1 MRLFPF
7 VLIALL
13 QVAYLPVAH
22 AQAGDELYQQAID
35 DIAQL
40 QWQEASWLLEEVL
53 QLNPNHQGAKV
64 DLMLA
69 YCQLE
74 DFSRAG
80 ALQQQLR
87 ALPVLPQ
94 AISDLIR
101 QKTEQGCTE
110 KTQWQWQVQ
119 SWIASD
125 SNLDQGS
132 SKRWLEVTLPDGVF
146 NLEVDQSSLPR
157 SGWLAGLEVQAMAT
171 PPGGSQWALHA
182 GAVQSWPQS
191 GQSMRW
197 FGGFWQPQARSDWGV
212 GVQQFWLQ
220 SEPYQSSI
228 LLEYRGLPSVARIE
242 SLLRLRAQFVD
253 IDPRYQS
260 LHSEWRGQHISQWRG
275 LWLDNRAQLG
285 FEFSPQRPGG
295 NQYSGELSSR
305 LVYPFGLH
313 SLELQLRARIAHDQD
328 GYSPL
333 LEYNQARQSVQSQ
346 AAFAYQWQSLWLGKW
361 RLEYQYQEQNDRLPL
376 FSWQKK
382 MISLSY
388 KQDF

>member
-1 MRLFPF
+1 MRLLPF
-7 VLIALL
+7 VLMTIL
-13 QVAYLPVAH
+13 QAIYQPA
-22 AQAGDELYQQAID
+22 AFARAGDELYQQAIN
-35 DIAQL
+35 DINQQ

-74 DFSRAG
+74 DFTRAG
-80 ALQQQLR
+80 DLQRQLR
-87 ALPVLPQ
+87 ALPVLPH

-101 QKTEQGCTE
+101 QKMEQGCTE
-110 KTQWQWQVQ
+110 KTQWQGQLQ
-119 SWIASD
+119 SWVARD

-157 SGWLAGLEVQAMAT
+157 SGWLAGVEVQAMAT
-171 PPGGSQWALHA
+171 PPGGQQWALHA

-197 FGGFWQPQARSDWGV
+197 FGGFWQPQVRSNWGV
-212 GVQQFWLQ
+212 GLQQFWLG
-220 SEPYQSSI
+220 SKSYQSSM
-228 LLEYRGLPSVARIE
+228 LLEYRGLPSIARIE

-253 IDPRYQS
+253 IAPRYQS
-260 LHSEWRGQHISQWRG
+260 LHSEWRGQYISQWRD

-295 NQYSGELSSR
+295 NQYSAELSSKII
-305 LVYPFGLH
+305 YPRGSH
-313 SLELQLRARIAHDQD
+313 SLELQLRARIAQDQQ

-333 LEYNQARQSVQSQ
+333 LEYNQLRQSVQTHAS
-346 AAFAYQWQSLWLGKW
+346 FAYQWNSQRLGRW
-361 RLEYQYQEQNDRLPL
+361 RLEYLYQEQSDRLPL

-382 MISLSY
+382 LISLSY